1 MPELPTNEGNEQRVV
16 TDGYFEREVHLSATE
31 TATFL
36 RQLADQIADGD
47 ELTISSGDWEI
58 PFRFGEPIE
67 VEVEFLGGREGEREL
82 EIELEF
88 DWKEADDGEGLSV
101 S

>member
-1 MPELPTNEGNEQRVV
+1 MVELPESESNEQTVV
-16 TDGYFEREVHLSATE
+16 TEGYFEREVRLSAAD

-36 RQLADQIADGD
+36 RQLADQLESGN
-47 ELTISSGDWEI
+47 ELSVSSDSWEI

-67 VEVEFLGGREGEREL
+67 VEVEFIGERTREL

-88 DWKEADDGEGLSV
+88 EWDDDDSSLTVE
-101 S
+101 